1 MPSPSPTP
9 PQHVAII
16 MDGNGRWAKK
26 RFLPR
31 LMGHRAGTNS
41 TKAMVEACNDLGV
54 KYLTVYAFSSENWA
68 RPLTEVDAL
77 MKLMIE
83 MTRRE
88 IDGMMRNNVRF
99 RALGNLDK
107 LPEATRRE
115 LEAGIERTKNNT
127 GIQFNIA
134 VSYGGREEIVDA
146 ARHIARQAKEGT
158 LDPDAL
164 DEATFTRHLYL
175 PDLPDPELLIRTGG
189 DLRISNFLLWQVAY
203 TELYVTDVLWPDFG
217 KKELLKAIEEYHKRQ
232 RRFGKVLDE

>member
-1 MPSPSPTP
+1 MPSAPLP
-9 PQHVAII
+9 PQHIAII

-26 RFLPR
+26 RFMPR

-68 RPLTEVDAL
+68 RPFTEVDAL

-88 IDGMMRNNVRF
+88 IDGMMANNVRF
-99 RALGNLDK
+99 RALGNLAK

-115 LEAGIERTKNNT
+115 LETGIERTRNNT
-127 GIQFNIA
+127 GVQFNIA

-146 ARHIARQAKEGT
+146 ARHIARQARDGA
-158 LDPDAL
+158 LDPEAL
-164 DEATFTRHLYL
+164 DEAAFTRHLYL

-217 KKELLKAIEEYHKRQ
+217 KKELVKAIDEYHKRQ
-232 RRFGKVLDE
+232 RRFGKVLDD